1 MGRWAGPGGERE
13 NTVSCL
19 SVTLRRGRLRYLGI
33 LGPAALAAAVV
44 LAGCTSS
51 AAPSKTVAGSEHS
64 LTVAAAR
71 AVFNSYVA
79 TSTAAAKQGNAT
91 QGLAVVGD
99 AQWAIVHAQ
108 YTALATA
115 GTQLAQYSYG
125 TPAFY
130 VPALAG
136 YPLWFMVAVP
146 VSADT
151 DGHLGP
157 AVTTLM
163 VFQRYVPSRQWTLDG
178 SAVLDQPLP
187 GIALD
192 GDGYATAFTNT
203 EPTLLL
209 QPDLVGATQAAVVDQ
224 GPAAPAAAVMGGGP
238 QTTALYAAQAARGKS
253 AWANGLNYQWLL
265 EGASFAQYE
274 LRTAD
279 GGALVLYSMYLNTTT
294 GHPGNIAGTPIPVP
308 ARFTPL
314 LAAPSQ
320 VGYHQVTANWTYE
333 FAAVDP
339 PQTAHGA
346 KVQVIGG
353 SGAPTFGS
361 AR

>member
-1 MGRWAGPGGERE
+1 M
-13 NTVSCL
+13 
-19 SVTLRRGRLRYLGI
+19 TLRRGRLRYLGV
-33 LGPAALAAAVV
+33 LGPAAVAAAVV
-44 LAGCTSS
+44 LAGCSSS
-51 AAPSKTVAGSEHS
+51 AAPSTTVAGSEHS
-64 LTVAAAR
+64 LTIAAAR

-79 TSTAAAKQGNAT
+79 TSTRAAKQGNAT

-99 AQWAIVHAQ
+99 AQWAIMRAQ

-125 TPAFY
+125 TPTFY

-151 DGHLGP
+151 DGHPGP
-157 AVTTLM
+157 PVTTLM
-163 VFQRYVPSRQWTLDG
+163 VFQRYVASEQWTLDG
-178 SAVLDQPLP
+178 SVVLDQPLP
-187 GIALD
+187 AIALD
-192 GDGYATAFTNT
+192 GDGYTTAFTRT
-203 EPTLLL
+203 DPTLLL
-209 QPDLVGATQAAVVDQ
+209 QPDIVGPTQAAVVDQ
-224 GPAAPAAAVMGGGP
+224 GPAAPAAAVMGSGP
-238 QTTALYAAQAARGKS
+238 QTTALYAAQAAQGKS
-253 AWANGLNYQWLL
+253 ASATGLNYQWLL
-265 EGASFAQYE
+265 EGASFAQYQ

-294 GHPGNIAGTPIPVP
+294 EYPGNVAGSPIPVP
-308 ARFTPL
+308 AEFTPL

>member
-1 MGRWAGPGGERE
+1 M
-13 NTVSCL
+13 
-19 SVTLRRGRLRYLGI
+19 TLRRGRLRYLGV
-33 LGPAALAAAVV
+33 LGPAALAAAVG
-44 LAGCTSS
+44 LAGCSVSS
-51 AAPSKTVAGSEHS
+51 AAPSKAAAGSEHS
-64 LTVAAAR
+64 LTLAEAR
-71 AVFNSYVA
+71 AVFSSYVA
-79 TSTAAAKQGNAT
+79 TSTAAAKQGDAA

-99 AQWAIVHAQ
+99 AQWAILHAQ

-115 GTQLAQYSYG
+115 GTQLARYSYG

-320 VGYHQVTANWTYE
+320 VGYHQVTANWTDE